1 MTTIEL
7 RDAAIGTGLAA
18 DLPAT
23 SLLIEPGA
31 PTVIVAETSERP
43 MLLSLVLGGRLALTS
58 GSVLVNGQPDAAA
71 LRSHTALVD
80 TPFVSEPTPGI
91 TLALVVAEELSF
103 AGRPSGAKSVA
114 AWLQGHG
121 LSYLAQVPMRSIP
134 PTERVLLLTELALLR
149 EGVTALVVTSP
160 ERHGG
165 DPTEWYSQLVAIS
178 ERGISVAIIT
188 DSPTARLL
196 LSLSNSH
203 DGLS

>member
-7 RDAAIGTGLAA
+7 REAAIGSGLAA

-23 SLLIEPGA
+23 TLVIEPGS
-31 PTVIVAETSERP
+31 PTIIVAETAERP
-43 MLLSLVLGGRLALTS
+43 MLLSLVIGGRLALTS
-58 GSVLVNGQPDAAA
+58 GSALIDGRPDAAA
-71 LRSHTALVD
+71 LRAATALVD
-80 TPFVSEPTPGI
+80 TPFVAEPTPGI

-121 LSYLAQVPMRSIP
+121 LSFLSQVPMRSIP
-134 PTERVLLLTELALLR
+134 ATERVLLLTELALLR
-149 EGVTALVVTSP
+149 EGVTAIVVTSP

-165 DPTEWYSQLVAIS
+165 DPAEWYPQLEAIS
-178 ERGISVAIIT
+178 QRGISVAIIT

-196 LSLSNSH
+196 ETL
-203 DGLS
+203 DQEK

>member
-1 MTTIEL
+1 VTTIEL

-23 SLLIEPGA
+23 SLLIEPGT

-58 GSVLVNGQPDAAA
+58 GSVLIDGRPDAAA
-71 LRSHTALVD
+71 LRARTALVD
-80 TPFVSEPTPGI
+80 TPFVAEPTPGI

-103 AGRPSGAKSVA
+103 ADRPSGGKAVA

-134 PTERVLLLTELALLR
+134 ATERVLLLTELALLR
-149 EGVTALVVTSP
+149 KGVSAIVVTSP

-165 DPTEWYSQLVAIS
+165 DPAAWYPQLEAIS
-178 ERGISVAIIT
+178 ARGISVAIIT

-196 LSLSNSH
+196 EEIA
-203 DGLS
+203 